1 MKILALDTSGKVCS
15 VAVAEDGKILKQ
27 ISSVSEKEHSQVL
40 MPNIKSL
47 LESLNLK
54 LDDIDL
60 LSCSRGPGSFTG
72 IRVEMATV
80 KAISDAKNIPIAGV
94 DTLKALAYSVIIKK
108 GKKECKILSMIDAR
122 NENVYFAVYRVHNG
136 NLSLYKNAEIRNVS
150 DVVEYIDFE
159 NPLYIAGDFYEEK
172 LEPLFKAKFSKQY
185 AQGRKTDN
193 YEYVRDLPSMA
204 EAIAMCA
211 KDKYDVGDYGDSSTL
226 FPMYLRKPQ
235 AQRQKEGDG
244 ERIYILEMT
253 NLDLENIKS
262 EYDNF
267 SNIWDYETL
276 KEDYKNSKYLVAKQN
291 NEIVGF
297 IGTRTIFNELEIMNI
312 VTRQDKRNK
321 GIASNLLSY
330 VIRKNIVEKINLE
343 VNEHNINAIKLYRK
357 FGFQDIGIRKNYY
370 DGKDDAIMMT
380 LVVK

>member
-1 MKILALDTSGKVCS
+1 MKILALDTSGAVCS

-27 ISSVSEKEHSQVL
+27 ISSVSEKEHSQIL
-40 MPNIKSL
+40 MPNIKNL

-211 KDKYDVGDYGDSSTL
+211 KDKYDVGDY
-226 FPMYLRKPQ
+226 R
-235 AQRQKEGDG
+235 
-244 ERIYILEMT
+244 
-253 NLDLENIKS
+253 
-262 EYDNF
+262 
-267 SNIWDYETL
+267 
-276 KEDYKNSKYLVAKQN
+276 
-291 NEIVGF
+291 
-297 IGTRTIFNELEIMNI
+297 
-312 VTRQDKRNK
+312 
-321 GIASNLLSY
+321 
-330 VIRKNIVEKINLE
+330 
-343 VNEHNINAIKLYRK
+343 
-357 FGFQDIGIRKNYY
+357 
-370 DGKDDAIMMT
+370 
-380 LVVK
+380 

>member
-1 MKILALDTSGKVCS
+1 MQKIN
-15 VAVAEDGKILKQ
+15 
-27 ISSVSEKEHSQVL
+27 
-40 MPNIKSL
+40 MM
-47 LESLNLK
+47 LE
-54 LDDIDL
+54 
-60 LSCSRGPGSFTG
+60 
-72 IRVEMATV
+72 
-80 KAISDAKNIPIAGV
+80 
-94 DTLKALAYSVIIKK
+94 II
-108 GKKECKILSMIDAR
+108 
-122 NENVYFAVYRVHNG
+122 
-136 NLSLYKNAEIRNVS
+136 
-150 DVVEYIDFE
+150 
-159 NPLYIAGDFYEEK
+159 
-172 LEPLFKAKFSKQY
+172 
-185 AQGRKTDN
+185 
-193 YEYVRDLPSMA
+193 
-204 EAIAMCA
+204 
-211 KDKYDVGDYGDSSTL
+211 GDSSTL

-262 EYDNF
+262 EYDKF

-291 NEIVGF
+291 NEIVGY

-312 VTRQDKRNK
+312 VTREDKRNK